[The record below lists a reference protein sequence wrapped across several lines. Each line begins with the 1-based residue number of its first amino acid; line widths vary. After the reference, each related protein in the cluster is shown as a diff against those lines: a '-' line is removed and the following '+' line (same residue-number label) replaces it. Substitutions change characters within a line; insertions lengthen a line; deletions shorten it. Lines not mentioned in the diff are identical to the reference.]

1 MFYTVVVLREKKL
14 SYGFCFWKL
23 SNDSERRAQVYL
35 FLSSVNYRRVYST
48 HWKKARFVEEV
59 LFYPKNEVVAF
70 PEIEIKW
77 K

>member
-1 MFYTVVVLREKKL
+1 MIANAERKFTSFSLPL
-14 SYGFCFWKL
+14 TIAGFTL
-23 SNDSERRAQVYL
+23 L
-35 FLSSVNYRRVYST
+35 I
-48 HWKKARFVEEV
+48 WKKARFVEEV